1 MEYKIRPVES
11 GDAPALAHI
20 QTESWKAAFAKLLP
34 EEVLRSATQVP
45 PAEQMYR
52 KLLAEQFG
60 HGLMMEVD
68 GAPHCMAWWSASR
81 DPECPGDAE
90 IICIHSLPGNWGRG
104 YGSAMMDRLLAD
116 IRRAGYRRVMLWV
129 FRDNVRARG
138 FYEKKG
144 FVCNGRTQPSFGI
157 EEVCYERKLP
167 ADAEQ

>member
-11 GDAPALAHI
+11 RDAQALAHI

-45 PAEQMYR
+45 PAERMYR

-68 GAPHCMAWWSASR
+68 GAPHCIAWWSASR

-104 YGSAMMDRLLAD
+104 YGGAMMGSAAGGHPPGGIPPGHALGFPGQCPGTGLL
-116 IRRAGYRRVMLWV
+116 
-129 FRDNVRARG
+129 
-138 FYEKKG
+138 
-144 FVCNGRTQPSFGI
+144 
-157 EEVCYERKLP
+157 
-167 ADAEQ
+167 

>member
-1 MEYKIRPVES
+1 M
-11 GDAPALAHI
+11 
-20 QTESWKAAFAKLLP
+20 
-34 EEVLRSATQVP
+34 LRSATQVQ

-116 IRRAGYRRVMLWV
+116 IRREGYRRVMLWV

-144 FVCNGRTQPSFGI
+144 FVCNGRAQPSFGI